1 MLLRGIGLSPLKLAL
16 IIAALLV
23 TAVYYFE
30 INPTQGQLLSDSKS
44 QRGPSGQVLQPELI
58 SEYLASDGNA
68 QPSLENIEAACSKH
82 GFKAFQQDDS
92 SRPRR
97 VYDIFPFLLE
107 LDWLEIRL
115 QTLAPYVDYFVIVE
129 YSTTF
134 TGLPN
139 PVVLKDNWDR
149 FKKYENQILS
159 FVVDDK
165 IPRNVTDVWVH
176 ERFMKDAMLYETFPS
191 LIGTEKEAKE
201 GDVILVSDVDEIP
214 KPQTVSLLRHCSFP
228 ERLTLRS
235 HFYYYS
241 FQWLHRGEQVR
252 AMIYNVSPR

>member
-1 MLLRGIGLSPLKLAL
+1 MLLRGLGLSPIKAAL
-16 IIAALLV
+16 IITALLI
-23 TAVYYFE
+23 TAAYYFE
-30 INPTQGQLLSDSKS
+30 INPTEGQLFTDPKS
-44 QRGPSGQVLQPELI
+44 QRGPSGKVLQPDLI
-58 SEYLASDGNA
+58 TQTLQSDS
-68 QPSLENIEAACSKH
+68 PSLDSIEQTCSKH
-82 GFKAFQQDDS
+82 GFTTFQTDDS
-92 SRPRR
+92 SFPRR

-115 QTLAPYVDYFVIVE
+115 RTLAPYVDYFVIVE

-139 PVVLKDNWDR
+139 PVVLKDHWDR
-149 FKKYENQILS
+149 FKEFESQILH
-159 FVVDDK
+159 FVVDDE
-165 IPRNVTDVWVH
+165 IPKDITDVWVH
-176 ERFMKDAMLYETFPS
+176 ERFMKDAMLYKTFPS
-191 LIGTEKEAKE
+191 LVGTEREAKE

-214 KPQTVSLLRHCSFP
+214 KPQTVSLLRYCEFP

-252 AMIYNVSPR
+252 AFGPFNRPP